1 MISGVYKIDKKRY
14 TMKQKNM
21 VYFVYQWQQKK
32 DADSVF
38 IFVPGIALCNIYII
52 ITFILYT

>member
-1 MISGVYKIDKKRY
+1 
-14 TMKQKNM
+14 MKQKNM

-38 IFVPGIALCNIYII
+38 VFVPGIALCNIYII

>member
-1 MISGVYKIDKKRY
+1 MISGVYKIDKKKIHHEAKKHGVFCLSMA
-14 TMKQKNM
+14 T
-21 VYFVYQWQQKK
+21 KK

-38 IFVPGIALCNIYII
+38 VFVPEIALCNIYII